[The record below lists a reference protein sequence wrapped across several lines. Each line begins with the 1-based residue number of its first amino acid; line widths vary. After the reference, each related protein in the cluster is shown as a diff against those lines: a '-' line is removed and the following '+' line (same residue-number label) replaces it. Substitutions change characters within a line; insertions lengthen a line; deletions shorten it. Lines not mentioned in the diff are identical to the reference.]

1 MQPTNADIVYLCD
14 GKACGDNHEC
24 MECKHTGD
32 ISNAVNFERIGNNHL
47 FEKEQQVPKNVLV
60 VQVYTN
66 LTSSDLKHFQEN
78 LCKMKES
85 GVVVLPRWCELVW
98 VVDDGTDIMVKEKN
112 EF

>member
-1 MQPTNADIVYLCD
+1 MESMHTNIVYLCD

-24 MECKHTGD
+24 MECKHTTD
-32 ISNAVNFERIGNNHL
+32 ISHAVNFEKLDNNHW

-66 LTSSDLKHFQEN
+66 LTSSNLKRFQEN

-85 GVVVLPRWCELVW
+85 GVVVLPRWCELVE
-98 VVDDGTDIMVKEKN
+98 VVDDGTDIMVKEKK
-112 EF
+112 